1 MNSDPFGYAW
11 IKEKYSIQRR
21 EIAKHTIGRR
31 NIRQKIIL
39 IINPSQ
45 ETNMRTNMY
54 QEFGIAHSKICLSV
68 PQTNTCIPRDFS
80 YNFKATFDIRACNH
94 LLSKGLGMIL
104 QEMSARSCLQG
115 HMMTFITPTH
125 TLDIRLDLF
134 PHLHLSIDPS
144 HQFPCIPVI
153 ECKELMIAINTQTAS
168 SIETSNSHRQ
178 LNGSNF
184 LEIFEESQD
193 ILALSIS
200 SSF

>member
-104 QEMSARSCLQG
+104 QEMSARSCFAG
-115 HMMTFITPTH
+115 PH
-125 TLDIRLDLF
+125 DDL
-134 PHLHLSIDPS
+134 HH
-144 HQFPCIPVI
+144 
-153 ECKELMIAINTQTAS
+153 
-168 SIETSNSHRQ
+168 SNSHPRHQ
-178 LNGSNF
+178 IGFVPSPPLEHRSVAPVSLYPSHRMQRTHDCNQYPDSF
-184 LEIFEESQD
+184 LHRDQ
-193 ILALSIS
+193 
-200 SSF
+200 